1 MRCLLTQV
9 VLLGIAAA
17 TAQTAAAPSHAQ
29 TSAPAPAATDAR
41 LKVAVSLLPH
51 AYFIERIGGA
61 LVDVTVMVGP
71 GQSPHAFEPTP
82 RQITALADARLYFEA
97 GIAFEEALVPRWR
110 SMFPRLEVVDLQ
122 AGIKLRPT
130 EGAHV
135 CSDPGHAHGEADG
148 DPHTW
153 LSPRLAKTQA
163 TAIADALCRA
173 DPAHAATYRENLAK
187 FSADLDQVQQ
197 EIAEALAP
205 FAGQE
210 VFVYHPAFGYFLDE
224 FGLKQVP
231 VEIDGKQPSA
241 RQLVQVIEK
250 ARAANVHVI
259 FVQPQFDD
267 RSARALAGE
276 IKGAVIPLD
285 DLPRDYL
292 ANLRDMATKIRS
304 SLKK

>member
-1 MRCLLTQV
+1 MRYRLTHV
-9 VLLGIAAA
+9 VLLGLAAA
-17 TAQTAAAPSHAQ
+17 TVQVSAAPAQT
-29 TSAPAPAATDAR
+29 TAPAPAASAAR
-41 LKVAVSLLPH
+41 VKVAVGILPH
-51 AYFIERIGGA
+51 AYFVERIGGS

-82 RQITALADARLYFEA
+82 RQITALADGRLYFQA
-97 GIAFEEALVPRWR
+97 GIAFEKVVVPRWR

-122 AGIKLRPT
+122 AGIKLRAT

-135 CSDPGHAHGEADG
+135 CSDSGHDHGDVGG

-163 TAIADALCRA
+163 TTIADALCRA
-173 DPAHAATYRENLAK
+173 DPTQAATYRANLAK
-187 FSADLDQVQQ
+187 FTAELDQVHR

-205 FAGQE
+205 FAGEE

-241 RQLVQVIEK
+241 RQLVQLIDQ
-250 ARAANVHVI
+250 ARKANVHVI

-267 RSARALAGE
+267 RTARALAEE
-276 IKGAVIPLD
+276 IKGAVVPLD
-285 DLPRDYL
+285 DLPRDYV
-292 ANLRDMATKIRS
+292 ANLRDMAAKIRNS
-304 SLKK
+304 FKR